1 MLVVME
7 FMDGAKEGRES
18 GRELQEF
25 AGEYG

>member
-1 MLVVME
+1 ME
-7 FMDGAKEGRES
+7 FLDGAKEGRES